1 MSAVR
6 ILVLGL
12 VRDLGQGHGYQVRRE
27 LLRWRAD
34 SWAHVAPASIY
45 QALRTLSKHG
55 LLETVGTESG
65 GGPERT
71 VYRITPDGETE
82 FFQLLR
88 NAVSDPQDDLDALS
102 AAFGFLHLLPA
113 REVAG
118 LLEYRVRALWARLV
132 AVDPPAEPAAAGP
145 DCPVVVV
152 VQPPEGKPPQ
162 VAALGRLIAA
172 QLRADID
179 WSLDLAGRIRD
190 GTFTFGEHSTSKA

>member
-6 ILVLGL
+6 ILVLGI
-12 VRDLGQGHGYQVRRE
+12 VRELGQAHGYQVRRE
-27 LLRWRAD
+27 LLRWRAEE
-34 SWAHVAPASIY
+34 WAHVAPASIY
-45 QALRTLSKHG
+45 QALRTLTKRG
-55 LLETVGTESG
+55 LVEEVGTESG

-71 VYRITPDGETE
+71 VYRLTPDGETE

-102 AAFGFLHLLPA
+102 AAFGFLHLLPT
-113 REVAG
+113 REVAQ
-118 LLEYRVRALWARLV
+118 LLDHRVAALWGRLV
-132 AVDPPAEPAAAGP
+132 AVEPPAALEATGT

-152 VQPPEGKPPQ
+152 VDPAAGKPPQ
-162 VAALGRLIAA
+162 VSELLRLVAA

-190 GTFTFGEHSTSKA
+190 GTFTFGETSKA

>member
-1 MSAVR
+1 VSAVR

-45 QALRTLSKHG
+45 QAMRTLSKHG

-82 FFQLLR
+82 FFHLVRVALT
-88 NAVSDPQDDLDALS
+88 DPGAGPEALN
-102 AAFGFLHLLPA
+102 AAFAFLHLLP
-113 REVAG
+113 RGELVS
-118 LLEYRVRALWARLV
+118 LLGHRVRALWGRLV
-132 AVDPPAEPAAAGP
+132 EVEPPDGEPLKNNG
-145 DCPVVVV
+145 
-152 VQPPEGKPPQ
+152 PPQ
-162 VAALGRLIAA
+162 VEALGRLYAA
-172 QLRADID
+172 LIRAEID
-179 WSLDLAGRIRD
+179 WSLDLGQRIRD
-190 GTFTFGEHSTSKA
+190 GEYFFSDDVPEPTNQA